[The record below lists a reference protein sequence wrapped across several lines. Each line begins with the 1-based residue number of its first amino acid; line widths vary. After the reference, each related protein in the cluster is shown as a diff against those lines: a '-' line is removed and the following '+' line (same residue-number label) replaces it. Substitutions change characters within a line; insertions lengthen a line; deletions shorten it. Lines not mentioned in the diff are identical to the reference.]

1 MATRHKWNLILA
13 YACMLGA
20 TTSFLITPKFIGKAV
35 DKIAASYNDGII
47 PTSLMIETVI
57 AIVLLMSIRGFLSF
71 WQTSLGENLSHKIA
85 YSLRNKFFN
94 KVQTISF
101 DFHDKWHTGELISR
115 AISDI
120 ENVRMHLDCLEDNEG
135 GSTDQTRAKISLKF
149 FLSKTT
155 RNRST
160 ANLVKK
166 P

>member
-47 PTSLMIETVI
+47 PTSLIIETVI

-94 KVQTISF
+94 KGY
-101 DFHDKWHTGELISR
+101 WHR
-115 AISDI
+115 Y
-120 ENVRMHLDCLEDNEG
+120 
-135 GSTDQTRAKISLKF
+135 
-149 FLSKTT
+149 
-155 RNRST
+155 
-160 ANLVKK
+160 
-166 P
+166 